1 MLEEFLSTELFVVL
15 FIFVRVGAAMLLLP
29 GFSEPYVAPR
39 ARLMLALFLSVI
51 IAPVVREYVPP
62 QPESALVLV
71 VLIIGEVIIGFFLGT
86 VTRLFIAVMA
96 TAGMIIAFM
105 TSMANALVNDP
116 SSQQQGSI
124 VASFLTTIA
133 VLLIFQLDLH
143 HAMLMAVADSYAL
156 FKPGEALQ
164 LGDFSEMITRV
175 VSKTF
180 LLAFQL
186 AAPFITVGIV
196 FYLGLGILGRLMPQ
210 VQIFFVAMPMQVAVG
225 FIILFISLPVMMG
238 WYITQFRE
246 TLMPFLAPS

>member
-1 MLEEFLSTELFVVL
+1 MLEAFLTAELFVVL
-15 FIFVRVGAAMLLLP
+15 LVFVRVGAALMLLP

-39 ARLMLALFLSVI
+39 ARLLLALLISII
-51 IAPVVREYVPP
+51 IAPIVRETLPA
-62 QPESALVLV
+62 QPGSVLTLILLIVGELV
-71 VLIIGEVIIGFFLGT
+71 IGFFLGT
-86 VTRLFIAVMA
+86 VTRLFIATMA

-105 TSMANALVNDP
+105 SSMANALVNDP
-116 SSQQQGSI
+116 SSAQQGSI
-124 VASFLTTIA
+124 VGSFLTTVA
-133 VLLIFQLDLH
+133 VLLIFLLDLH
-143 HAMLMAVADSYAL
+143 HVMLMAVADSYTL
-156 FKPGEALQ
+156 FRPGEALE

-186 AAPFITVGIV
+186 SAPFIVVGTI

-210 VQIFFVAMPMQVAVG
+210 VQIFFVAMPMQVAMG
-225 FIILFISLPVMMG
+225 FIILFLSLPVMMG